1 MRTNARKYISLL
13 LALCMVLSMLPA
25 TALAADGN
33 CTGEHS
39 GWTVLTSTS
48 GTQTGGKYYLNGGNY
63 YLKSDVTASGEIHT
77 TGDVTL
83 CLNGH
88 TLTLPGNSLC
98 IDSGS
103 FTLCD
108 CNGSGTITG
117 GSSEGSAVIVYG
129 GTFTMNGGTITGNA
143 GGGVQV
149 ASANGTAS
157 FIMNGGSITGNTCT
171 NEGGIYNLC
180 GGVCVAGGS
189 FTMHGGSITG
199 NTATGSYATTASGGV
214 LVYYGGS
221 FTMTGGEI
229 TNNQCAVS
237 NTSGDNGNDFA
248 GGVRVSTTLRGG
260 TVTVSGDAVI
270 SGNTAANGS
279 ANNVSLANG
288 QKIKIGGGGLSSG
301 AEIGVTMASANVF
314 TTGGGAS
321 YRQYFFSDDDT
332 YVVVPSNGEL
342 ALGQSASNPE
352 YAHSHPACG
361 DNTCGQHGGSVTY
374 DKSLTAI
381 GGALSAEDYYLKHS
395 VTATDNI
402 TISGAVNLCL
412 NGRTLDLDG
421 HHFIVNNGGSLTICD
436 CGSGGTIIGGSAE
449 QGGAVLVN
457 SSGSLTLHSGSITG
471 NTASGGGGGFS
482 GSNRAGGGAVC
493 VNGGSFNMTG
503 GSIENNTANVTEKN
517 DGGGA
522 VLINSGSFNMSG
534 GFITGNSVSGHNN
547 ITGGG
552 VYVNSGTF
560 TMTNGVI
567 SNNSAAYGGGVTVFK
582 GTAGE
587 SSFTLSGGSIT
598 NNSATTA
605 GGVYVASSS
614 FTLSGAPDISN
625 NTVGESKTASNIY
638 LNGSVITL
646 TGSLSNTKPYGVSM
660 ATPGEF
666 TSGWSTY
673 MSDKTPTSY
682 FKSDVSGLDV
692 QISGYELCLSSGFTV
707 SFNLGGA
714 EGTAPESQ
722 TVQNDDKAT
731 EPTAPTWEGHT
742 FAGWYNDGT
751 LWDFGN
757 KVTGNMTLTA
767 KWITNPTVTVSGDT
781 SMTYGT
787 GGTLTADVTP
797 ASGQNY
803 AYQWYCGNE
812 LISGATGA
820 SYAIPA
826 DTAVGTYTYSC
837 TVTASITGS
846 SKTASATSLDVTV
859 TVSAKGYDSSFTI
872 SPIPDQ
878 TYTGSQITPDVTV
891 TYGNKP
897 LTEGTDYDLSYGTN
911 TTVGTNAGSVKI
923 TFKGNYSGETT
934 VYFNIVYAAFPSGT
948 TNDTVFDSYTDT
960 SSNWS
965 NSDSGVTFTPNDG
978 WTVSA
983 TPNSGYGGSVTFND
997 DTDGEHAKTVYVKD
1011 SEGNIY
1017 KTEIT
1022 YKLDKTDPAVS
1033 NVDKPAE
1040 DAVWTDENVTVS
1052 FNASDST
1059 SGIQTVTVSKGG
1071 GAAQTITGSGGE
1083 YSFTATENG
1092 KYTVTVIDKAG
1103 NTTQKEINITN
1114 IDKAEPSLNV
1124 SGGDTSGDSLTL
1136 TVDASNTGG
1145 SRIQSVTV
1153 QKPDGTTEPVS
1164 GSYTI
1169 TAPGEYTFTATTGA
1183 GVSSTVTKTVH
1194 SVTIG
1199 TDAQLVVD
1207 GGKVTKPAADPTKTG
1222 YTFDRWMNGQ
1232 NEWDFDQDTVTANL
1246 ILTAKWT
1253 LNAPTVELSADKNNV
1268 TYGTKITLTATPD
1281 HDASVTYTY
1290 EWYKGDTKLTNIG
1303 ETLTLINVNDTG
1315 SYTVKVTATDG
1326 NQSKAAASNEVIVT
1340 INRATPDYT
1349 VPTGLTATYGDRLS
1363 SVTLPEGWTWVDGNT
1378 CVGNAGEQSHTAAF
1392 TPDDTAN
1399 YNRVEQNITV
1409 QVDKATLTPSVGS
1422 VADKTYDGNTST
1434 TGTIEL
1440 EGAVPNE
1447 NPAASGVFTFES
1459 ANAGTDKTVKVTV
1472 TLGDGWASNYVLAET
1487 ELTTK
1492 ANITPKTVGLTW
1504 SGHDDLVY
1512 DGEPVSVTASAT
1524 GLVSGDTCAVTVD
1537 NGDQTNAS
1545 TYTAEATGL
1554 GNDNYQLPDTGTTQE
1569 YTIAPRPVELS
1580 WSASSFTY
1588 DGNEKTVTATITNL
1602 VPDDDCA
1609 LTYEDNVKT
1618 EHGSYTA
1625 TVTGLDNN
1633 NYTLTNG
1640 AGLTHSWSIG
1650 KAVVSFTVSGNSH
1663 TYDGDAKTA
1672 AVTQDSEQTQIPA
1685 GGYEVTYGGTA
1696 SQTEAGTY
1704 DITVTITN
1712 GNFCFEDGKD
1722 TMVVG
1727 KLTIGEQAVEIPTPD
1742 DTEFVY
1748 NGAEQTYA
1756 IAENVLYTVE
1766 GNAQKDAGT
1775 YTVTV
1780 SLNDKD
1786 NYVWSDGT
1794 TNDRTYTFMI
1804 NPKPVTATWVGFEQV
1819 YGSVEPVYVIL
1830 SGLAEGDEDLEA
1842 VISGVSTEAG
1852 EHPLNASLKNYD
1864 IINGT
1869 ATLRIQQKPVTITV
1883 TDNAVTVGGEPAISA
1898 PGLAESDYEVVY
1910 KDKNGN
1916 EVTPSEPGTYEVW
1929 VEITNPNY
1937 RHPDGSSEK
1946 QVGSVVV
1953 STGTPRMY
1961 ELSFDGSG
1969 AGGSTAGMKAAG
1981 GSVIT
1986 LPECGF
1992 TKPGSVFTGWKYGS
2006 VVYKPGDSFTMPYVN
2021 VTLTAQWSPTRN
2033 VNGTVVDEENV
2044 PVAGAV
2050 VSIWQGANKLDETTT
2065 ASNGGYS
2072 FTGLAPG
2079 SYNVTASVGDKTVTT
2094 AVTVD
2099 ENGAVTG
2106 AEVILP
2112 EGNKSTRVE
2121 VTPGSPDVVVGE
2133 LDRVF
2138 DDTSGEDYTAE
2149 DAATVQAGGKVEIFF
2164 TVDERD
2170 KAEVQDELK
2179 QLQSAASG
2187 NLALFMECAL
2197 EKEVFDSEGVKDEDA
2212 SGSIT
2217 RSSVLLEVRLP
2228 LPSALQGKYSYSVSR
2243 IHKGEAQ
2250 MLSSSANSLGEYF
2263 EVSSDKTVLTLHV
2276 CCFSTYAVGY
2286 TDAPMNI
2293 TTYPPVKT
2301 ESENGSFAVSPDR
2314 PFSGQTV
2321 TITPKPDEGYTVDK
2335 VTVTDA
2341 SGKAVEVSPNGDGT
2355 YSFTQPSGAVT
2366 ITVTFKVLTDVSEC
2380 PRDASCPMSGY
2391 TDLNMGEWYH
2401 DGIHYCLDEGLM
2413 DGVDAGMFAP
2423 NATTSRAMIVTI
2435 LWRLQGSPEVEATET
2450 FTDVSPDAWYA
2461 KAIAWAVAEGV
2472 ADGYGEGLFG
2482 PNDAITREQLAA
2494 MLWRYAGSPE
2504 ADGDLSAFADG
2515 ADTSSW
2521 AEQAMSWA
2529 VARGLLT
2536 GVDNDRLAPGG
2547 QATRA
2552 QAATI
2557 LMRFAQSETK

>member
-1 MRTNARKYISLL
+1 MKTSARKYISLL
-13 LALCMVLSMLPA
+13 LALCMVVSILPA
-25 TALAADGN
+25 TALASGADDDH
-33 CTGEHS
+33 GEHS
-39 GWTVLTSTS
+39 DWTELTSTS

-63 YLKSDVTASGEIHT
+63 YLKSDVTASGEIRIS
-77 TGDVTL
+77 GDLTL

-108 CNGSGTITG
+108 CGSGGKITG
-117 GSSEGSAVIVYG
+117 GNNLPGVVVYG
-129 GTFTMNGGTITGNA
+129 GTFIMNGGTITGN

-149 ASANGTAS
+149 ASTNSSAS
-157 FIMNGGSITGNTCT
+157 FIMNGGSITGNTCDST
-171 NEGGIYNLC
+171 YANSYSC
-180 GGVCVAGGS
+180 GGVIVTGGS
-189 FTMHGGSITG
+189 FTMNGGSITG
-199 NTATGSYATTASGGV
+199 NTTTGSIATIASGGV
-214 LVYYGGS
+214 LVCSSGS

-237 NTSGDNGNDFA
+237 NIFGDNGNDFA
-248 GGVRVSTTLRGG
+248 GGVRVSSFLSGG
-260 TVTVSGDAVI
+260 SFTVSGDAVI
-270 SGNTAANGS
+270 SGNTAKGS
-279 ANNVSLANG
+279 ANNVSLTG
-288 QKIKIGGGGLSSG
+288 SQKINIGSGGLSSG
-301 AEIGVTMASANVF
+301 AEIGVTMASAGVF
-314 TTGGGAS
+314 TTGGNES

-332 YVVVPSNGEL
+332 YVVVPSGSEL
-342 ALGQSASNPE
+342 ALGLVIDNP
-352 YAHSHPACG
+352 HKHCVCG
-361 DNTCGQHGGSVTY
+361 KDNCTDTNHGSEVTFAPLSSLSSTIGQ
-374 DKSLTAI
+374 DN
-381 GGALSAEDYYLKHS
+381 YYLTKNLTNGTNGHITVS
-395 VTATDNI
+395 GNVT
-402 TISGAVNLCL
+402 LCL
-412 NGRTLDLDG
+412 NGRTLDLNG
-421 HHFIVNNGGSLTICD
+421 KHIIVPTGSSLTICD
-436 CGSGGTIIGGSAE
+436 CGSGGTITGGLAQ
-449 QGGAVLVN
+449 QGGAVLVD
-457 SSGSLTLHSGSITG
+457 GGILTLHSGSITG
-471 NTASGGGGGFS
+471 NTASGGGDGFS

-517 DGGGA
+517 DGGGG
-522 VLINSGSFNMSG
+522 VLLNSGIFDMSG
-534 GFITGNSVSGHNN
+534 GEITGNSVYGHENS
-547 ITGGG
+547 TGGG
-552 VYVNSGTF
+552 VHVNSGTF
-560 TMTNGVI
+560 TMTDGYI
-567 SNNSAAYGGGVTVFK
+567 SSNRAPNGGGVTVFK
-582 GTAGE
+582 GTEGDS
-587 SSFTLSGGSIT
+587 SSFTLSDGSIT

-605 GGVYVASSS
+605 GGGIYVLPGTE
-614 FTLSGAPDISN
+614 FKLSGAPAISG
-625 NTVGESKTASNIY
+625 NTAGGAASNIY
-638 LNGSVITL
+638 LTGPVITL
-646 TGSLSNTKPYGVSM
+646 TDALTNTTPYGVSM
-660 ATPGEF
+660 ASTGVF
-666 TSGWSTY
+666 TSGWRTF

-692 QISGYELCLSSGFTV
+692 QISGSELCLSSGYTV
-707 SFNLGGA
+707 SFELNGGT
-714 EGTAPESQ
+714 GTAPEQ
-722 TVQNDDKAT
+722 QVPNGGKAT
-731 EPTAPTWEGHT
+731 DPGNPTRDSHA
-742 FAGWYNDGT
+742 FAGWYNGDT
-751 LWDFGN
+751 LWDFCN
-757 KVTGNMTLTA
+757 EVTGNMTLTA
-767 KWITNPTVTVSGDT
+767 KWITFPTVTVTGDT

-787 GGTLTADVTP
+787 GGTLTANVTE
-797 ASGQNY
+797 AEDHTY
-803 AYQWYCGNE
+803 TYQWYSNTTNSNTGGTIIE
-812 LISGATGA
+812 GAVSSIYT
-820 SYAIPA
+820 IPN
-826 DTAVGTYTYSC
+826 TTNRGTYYYYC
-837 TVTASITGS
+837 TVTASIDGS
-846 SKTASATSLDVTV
+846 SKTASATSDAVTV
-859 TVSAKGYDSSFTI
+859 TVSAKDYGNGGITI
-872 SPIPDQ
+872 DPISDQ
-878 TYTGSQITPDVTV
+878 TYTGSQIKPPVTV
-891 TYGNKP
+891 TCGGKT
-897 LTEGTDYDLSYGTN
+897 LDKDTDYTLDYGEN
-911 TTVGTNAGSVKI
+911 INVGTNAGTVTI
-923 TFKGNYSGETT
+923 NFTGNYSGSTT
-934 VYFNIVYAAFPSGT
+934 VYFNIVKASQTAPAANEGYTIDYAAETITVKDGYEVYTAQSDGTQVASGSI
-948 TNDTVFDSYTDT
+948 TNYLGQTLYIRKTETGTHNAS
-960 SSNWS
+960 
-965 NSDSGVTFTPNDG
+965 G
-978 WTVSA
+978 WTEFTIESRPAAPSVNAVDETIKDKRDGKVTGVDTTMEYKIGDGAWQDCTGTEITGLAADTTVTVRVKA
-983 TPNSGYGGSVTFND
+983 TANAPHGESKSCTIGAGRTLTVTFN
-997 DTDGEHAKTVYVKD
+997 
-1011 SEGNIY
+1011 
-1017 KTEIT
+1017 
-1022 YKLDKTDPAVS
+1022 
-1033 NVDKPAE
+1033 
-1040 DAVWTDENVTVS
+1040 
-1052 FNASDST
+1052 
-1059 SGIQTVTVSKGG
+1059 
-1071 GAAQTITGSGGE
+1071 
-1083 YSFTATENG
+1083 ENG
-1092 KYTVTVIDKAG
+1092 GSD
-1103 NTTQKEINITN
+1103 
-1114 IDKAEPSLNV
+1114 V
-1124 SGGDTSGDSLTL
+1124 S
-1136 TVDASNTGG
+1136 DASNLAYG
-1145 SRIQSVTV
+1145 
-1153 QKPDGTTEPVS
+1153 D
-1164 GSYTI
+1164 TI
-1169 TAPGEYTFTATTGA
+1169 TAPTTTRA
-1183 GVSSTVTKTVH
+1183 
-1194 SVTIG
+1194 
-1199 TDAQLVVD
+1199 
-1207 GGKVTKPAADPTKTG
+1207 G
-1222 YTFDRWMNGQ
+1222 YTFAGWFADN
-1232 NEWDFDQDTVTANL
+1232 NEQWDFSTGVTADL
-1246 ILTAKWT
+1246 TLTAKWT
-1253 LNAPTVELSADKNNV
+1253 LNAPTVSLSASATEV
-1268 TYGTKITLTATPD
+1268 TYGEKITLTATAT
-1281 HDASVTYTY
+1281 HTANVSYTY
-1290 EWYKGDTKLTNIG
+1290 EWYKGDTKLGNSAA
-1303 ETLTLINVNDTG
+1303 TLTITDVNDSG
-1315 SYTVKVTATDG
+1315 SYTVKVTASDG
-1326 NQSKAAASNEVIVT
+1326 TLTSAQTTSSAVNVSIGKANPVTTWPTASPI
-1340 INRATPDYT
+1340 
-1349 VPTGLTATYGDRLS
+1349 TYGDRLS
-1363 SVTLPEGWTWVDGNT
+1363 ESDLTGGVAVPGTFAWENVSINPTSGSHSYTVT
-1378 CVGNAGEQSHTAAF
+1378 F
-1392 TPDDTAN
+1392 TPTDTDN
-1399 YNRVEQNITV
+1399 YNSVEAQVTV
-1409 QVDKATLTPSVGS
+1409 SVAKKTLTPT
-1422 VADKTYDGNTST
+1422 VATVENKTYDGNTST
-1434 TGTIEL
+1434 TGTITL
-1440 EGAVPNE
+1440 TGAVLGD
-1447 NPAASGVFTFES
+1447 NPTASGMFTFEN
-1459 ANAGTDKTVKVTV
+1459 ANAGTGKTVKVTV
-1472 TLGDGWASNYVLAET
+1472 TLGDGWASNYVLAQT
-1487 ELTTK
+1487 KLTDT
-1492 ANITPKTVGLTW
+1492 ANITPKTVDLTW
-1504 SGHDDLVY
+1504 SGYTSLVY
-1512 DGEPVSVTASAT
+1512 DGKPVSVTAEAT
-1524 GLVSGDTCAVTVD
+1524 GLVSGDTCAVTVTG
-1537 NGDQTNAS
+1537 GDQTNAD
-1545 TYTAEATGL
+1545 TYTAVATGL
-1554 GNDNYQLPDTGTTQE
+1554 GNDNYQLPADVEQS

-1580 WSASSFTY
+1580 WSESSFTY
-1588 DGNEKTVTATITNL
+1588 DGSEKTVTATITNL

-1609 LTYEDNVKT
+1609 LTYSNNKKT

-1625 TVTGLDNN
+1625 EVTALDNA

-1640 AGLTHSWSIG
+1640 TDLTHSWSIG

-1685 GGYEVTYGGTA
+1685 GGYEVTYGGAA

-1712 GNFCFEDGKD
+1712 GNFCFEDGENA
-1722 TMVVG
+1722 MVVDQ
-1727 KLTIGEQAVEIPTPD
+1727 LTIGEQAVEIPTED

-1756 IAENVLYTVE
+1756 IAESELYTVE
-1766 GNAQKDAGT
+1766 GNVQKDAGT

-1786 NYVWSDGT
+1786 NYVWSDDT
-1794 TNDRTYTFMI
+1794 TDDRTYTFI
-1804 NPKPVTATWVGFEQV
+1804 ISPKTITATWVGLEQV
-1819 YGSVEPVYVIL
+1819 YGSVEPVSVVL
-1830 SGLAEGDEDLEA
+1830 SGLAEGDEGLEA

-1852 EHPLNASLKNYD
+1852 EHPLSASLENYD

-1898 PGLAESDYEVVY
+1898 PGLTESDYEVVY

-1937 RHPDGSSEK
+1937 RHPDGSSLK

-2121 VTPGSPDVVVGE
+2121 VTPGSPNVVVGE

-2149 DAATVQAGGKVEIFF
+2149 DAATVQAGGKVEIIF

-2366 ITVTFKVLTDVSEC
+2366 ITATFKVLTDVSEC

-2504 ADGDLSAFADG
+2504 ADGDLSVFADG

-2529 VARGLLT
+2529 VALGLLT

>member
-1 MRTNARKYISLL
+1 MKTNARKYISLL
-13 LALCMVLSMLPA
+13 LALCMVMSLLPA
-25 TALAADGN
+25 AALAATTEN
-33 CTGEHS
+33 NHGEHT
-39 GWTVLTSTS
+39 GWTPLSRTISS
-48 GTQTGGKYYLNGGNY
+48 SNSFYQDGNY
-63 YLKSDVTASGEIHT
+63 YLNSDVSTYQGITINH
-77 TGDVTL
+77 DVTL

-88 TLTLPGNSLC
+88 TLDMGAKTL
-98 IDSGS
+98 
-103 FTLCD
+103 
-108 CNGSGTITG
+108 
-117 GSSEGSAVIVYG
+117 
-129 GTFTMNGGTITGNA
+129 
-143 GGGVQV
+143 
-149 ASANGTAS
+149 
-157 FIMNGGSITGNTCT
+157 
-171 NEGGIYNLC
+171 
-180 GGVCVAGGS
+180 
-189 FTMHGGSITG
+189 
-199 NTATGSYATTASGGV
+199 
-214 LVYYGGS
+214 
-221 FTMTGGEI
+221 
-229 TNNQCAVS
+229 
-237 NTSGDNGNDFA
+237 
-248 GGVRVSTTLRGG
+248 
-260 TVTVSGDAVI
+260 TV
-270 SGNTAANGS
+270 
-279 ANNVSLANG
+279 
-288 QKIKIGGGGLSSG
+288 SSG
-301 AEIGVTMASANVF
+301 AT
-314 TTGGGAS
+314 
-321 YRQYFFSDDDT
+321 
-332 YVVVPSNGEL
+332 
-342 ALGQSASNPE
+342 
-352 YAHSHPACG
+352 
-361 DNTCGQHGGSVTY
+361 
-374 DKSLTAI
+374 
-381 GGALSAEDYYLKHS
+381 
-395 VTATDNI
+395 
-402 TISGAVNLCL
+402 
-412 NGRTLDLDG
+412 
-421 HHFIVNNGGSLTICD
+421 LTICD
-436 CGSGGTIIGGSAE
+436 CGSGGAIKGTVSYSNLYNMISVTGGTLNLESGTISGTTTGHGSLISVTDGGTLNVTGGTISLNHTGSVATNGVQAVKLSNSTGSFTGGKVSLTTTINNARATTVYQEGGSVTVGGSAE
-449 QGGAVLVN
+449 IVFEWTIQAANPNATPGSGALGVTNSGQATINTGCTITALRTDNKMAGAV
-457 SSGSLTLHSGSITG
+457 SIGMLGDETG
-471 NTASGGGGGFS
+471 TA
-482 GSNRAGGGAVC
+482 
-493 VNGGSFNMTG
+493 T
-503 GSIENNTANVTEKN
+503 
-517 DGGGA
+517 
-522 VLINSGSFNMSG
+522 
-534 GFITGNSVSGHNN
+534 

-552 VYVNSGTF
+552 INGALVVYGTAEISDGSF
-560 TMTNGVI
+560 DYIQNWGTLTMTGGTVENDIDYGILTNVQTGKTDL
-567 SNNSAAYGGGVTVFK
+567 SNVTINAQ
-582 GTAGE
+582 T
-587 SSFTLSGGSIT
+587 
-598 NNSATTA
+598 
-605 GGVYVASSS
+605 GVYVSTGLGPTIRDGVTINATQYGVYGNA
-614 FTLSGAPDISN
+614 TLVGAPVINGDIADLYIRSVRGTTAYPSVDATGYTGTEKLTIMEQQFPDAHQGGYIGCAVKVPKDKASLFSLENSN
-625 NTVGESKTASNIY
+625 GNFVYQYDTANSALRLYNTKSHPICGASCDHGDASHSDPAWQKWTTPSNY
-638 LNGSVITL
+638 TL
-646 TGSLSNTKPYGVSM
+646 TGGSYYLSGTVTLSQPITVTGDVNLCLNGKTIKRSDGSSSPFQVQEGGSLTICDCQTGGQLTGGIAATGGQIGIYGG
-660 ATPGEF
+660 T
-666 TSGWSTY
+666 
-673 MSDKTPTSY
+673 
-682 FKSDVSGLDV
+682 
-692 QISGYELCLSSGFTV
+692 ISGGAYAADLGGSATLTLAGSPALSGTAAALKLYTKSGTTLENAAVDATDYTGGELTV
-707 SFNLGGA
+707 QEDDVLGGA
-714 EGTAPESQ
+714 DGFAIRGGENKFNLTYPSGGYRYAYEGGGYVIRPDHTHSYTYNGNGSSITESCTCDHSATATISVPDSSYTYTGSAITPAMVQYSTGWLGGTLTPTYNNNTNAGTATATITKDNATASVTFTIE
-722 TVQNDDKAT
+722 KANQT
-731 EPTAPTWEGHT
+731 EPTASEYTIDYPSETISYIASGCKVYTAQDASTEVQSGETVTPGTTYYIRREGDANHHPSDFTSFTVAVRPDAPSVTAVAESIKGKGDGKVTGVTTAMEYSTDGGQNWTPCTGAEITGLAAGTAVLVRVKATSSAPHGEAASCTIGASENTLTVTFEENGGSAVTEITGLSYNATITAPAAPTKTGYA
-742 FAGWYNDGT
+742 FAGWY
-751 LWDFGN
+751 
-757 KVTGNMTLTA
+757 KEA
-767 KWITNPTVTVSGDT
+767 ACTNPWNFGSDK
-781 SMTYGT
+781 
-787 GGTLTADVTP
+787 
-797 ASGQNY
+797 
-803 AYQWYCGNE
+803 
-812 LISGATGA
+812 
-820 SYAIPA
+820 
-826 DTAVGTYTYSC
+826 
-837 TVTASITGS
+837 VTASITLYAKWTPVEYNITYNLNGG
-846 SKTASATSLDVTV
+846 
-859 TVSAKGYDSSFTI
+859 TVSGN
-872 SPIPDQ
+872 PE
-878 TYTGSQITPDVTV
+878 TYTV
-891 TYGNKP
+891 
-897 LTEGTDYDLSYGTN
+897 E
-911 TTVGTNAGSVKI
+911 
-923 TFKGNYSGETT
+923 
-934 VYFNIVYAAFPSGT
+934 
-948 TNDTVFDSYTDT
+948 
-960 SSNWS
+960 
-965 NSDSGVTFTPNDG
+965 
-978 WTVSA
+978 
-983 TPNSGYGGSVTFND
+983 
-997 DTDGEHAKTVYVKD
+997 
-1011 SEGNIY
+1011 SEGITLNI
-1017 KTEIT
+1017 
-1022 YKLDKTDPAVS
+1022 
-1033 NVDKPAE
+1033 
-1040 DAVWTDENVTVS
+1040 
-1052 FNASDST
+1052 
-1059 SGIQTVTVSKGG
+1059 
-1071 GAAQTITGSGGE
+1071 
-1083 YSFTATENG
+1083 
-1092 KYTVTVIDKAG
+1092 
-1103 NTTQKEINITN
+1103 
-1114 IDKAEPSLNV
+1114 
-1124 SGGDTSGDSLTL
+1124 
-1136 TVDASNTGG
+1136 
-1145 SRIQSVTV
+1145 
-1153 QKPDGTTEPVS
+1153 
-1164 GSYTI
+1164 
-1169 TAPGEYTFTATTGA
+1169 
-1183 GVSSTVTKTVH
+1183 
-1194 SVTIG
+1194 
-1199 TDAQLVVD
+1199 
-1207 GGKVTKPAADPTKTG
+1207 PTRTG
-1222 YTFDRWMNGQ
+1222 YTFAGWTGTDLYAASTSVTIAQGSTGDRAYTATW
-1232 NEWDFDQDTVTANL
+1232 TANTYAITYAGMDGAQHGENHPVSHTYATDTL
-1246 ILTAKWT
+1246 VPNPTKDGYTFAGWLVNGTGDAVKNLTLRGTGYTADITLTAQWT
-1253 LNAPTVELSADKNNV
+1253 LDAPTVTITGAPGEPV
-1268 TYGTKITLTATPD
+1268 TYGTNITLTAAVS
-1281 HDASVTYTY
+1281 HAASGLTYTY
-1290 EWYKGDTKLTNIG
+1290 QWYKGDSTTPIPGANQS
-1303 ETLTLINVNDTG
+1303 TLTLKTVADSG
-1315 SYTVKVTATDG
+1315 SYTVKVTASDG
-1326 NQSKAAASNEVIVT
+1326 SQSKTVESSAVSVT
-1340 INRATPDYT
+1340 ITKATPDYT
-1349 VPTGLTATYGDRLS
+1349 VPSGLTATYGDRLS
-1363 SVTLPEGWTWVDGNT
+1363 SIELPNDWAWDDDSAL
-1378 CVGNAGEQSHTAAF
+1378 VGNAGERSHSATF
-1392 TPDDTAN
+1392 TPTDTAN
-1399 YNRVEQNITV
+1399 YNSVEQNITV

-1422 VADKTYDGNTST
+1422 VASKTYDGDVDTE
-1434 TGTIEL
+1434 GTITL
-1440 EGAVPNE
+1440 TGAVLNE
-1447 NPAASGVFTFES
+1447 NPTASGVFTFVD
-1459 ANAGTDKTVKVTV
+1459 ANAGTGKDVNVIV
-1472 TLGDGWASNYVLAET
+1472 TLNGSWDENYVLSTET
-1487 ELTTK
+1487 LTDT

-1512 DGEPVSVTASAT
+1512 DGEPVSVTAAAT
-1524 GLVSGDTCAVTVD
+1524 GLVSGDQCAVTVE
-1537 NGDQTNAS
+1537 NGNQTNAG
-1545 TYTAEATGL
+1545 TYTAKATDL
-1554 GNDNYQLPDTGTTQE
+1554 GNDNYALPTEVEQS

-1580 WSASSFTY
+1580 WSESSFTY
-1588 DGNEKTVTATITNL
+1588 DGSEKTVTATITNL

-1618 EHGSYTA
+1618 EHGSYEAKVTA
-1625 TVTGLDNN
+1625 LGNP

-1640 AGLTHSWSIG
+1640 TGLSHEWSIG

-1663 TYDGDAKTA
+1663 TYDGEPKTA
-1672 AVTQDSEQTQIPA
+1672 VVTQDEGQTQIPA
-1685 GGYEVTYGGTA
+1685 NGYTIAYDDAEN
-1696 SQTEAGTY
+1696 QTEAGTY

-1712 GNFCFEDGKD
+1712 SNFCFEDGED

-1727 KLTIGEQAVEIPTPD
+1727 QLTIGEQAVTIPAAD

-1756 IAENVLYTVE
+1756 IAENVLYTVS
-1766 GNAQKDAGT
+1766 GNVQKDAGT

-1794 TNDRTYTFMI
+1794 TDDQTYDFVI
-1804 NPKPVTATWVGFEQV
+1804 SPKTVTATWVGLEQV
-1819 YGSVEPVYVIL
+1819 YGSAEPVYVIL
-1830 SGLAEGDEDLEA
+1830 SGLAEGDEGLEA

-1937 RHPDGSSEK
+1937 RHPDGSSLK

-1992 TKPGSVFTGWKYGS
+1992 TKPGSVFTGWKYFN

-2149 DAATVQAGGKVEIFF
+2149 DAATVQAGGKVEIIF

-2435 LWRLQGSPEVEATET
+2435 LWRLQGSPEVDTTET
-2450 FTDVSPDAWYA
+2450 FTDVYPDAWYA

-2494 MLWRYAGSPE
+2494 MLWRYAARPE
-2504 ADGDLSAFADG
+2504 SEGGLSAFADG
-2515 ADTSSW
+2515 AEVSVW
-2521 AEQAMSWA
+2521 AQQAMSWA
-2529 VARGLLT
+2529 VSLGLIN
-2536 GVDNDRLAPGG
+2536 GVDSDRLDPKG

-2552 QAATI
+2552 QTATI